1 MRICIVGTGYVG
13 LVTGTCLAE
22 IGHHV
27 VCVDDDREKVDVLQA
42 GGMPIYEPGLEELV
56 AKNRRN
62 HRLAFTADLGEGLE
76 AATAIFICVGTPPL
90 DDGDA
95 DLSAVE
101 QVAQRIGERS
111 SSYKLVVEKSTVPV
125 QTGMWIEKTLRVYG
139 NRGTVEFDVAS
150 NPEFLR
156 EGSAVEDFLHPDRIV
171 VGVGGP
177 RAERLLR
184 EIYDPIVRRAFTCP
198 LHGDCASA
206 GPVPFLVT
214 DIRSAELIKH
224 ASNSFLAAKISFIN
238 MVADLCERVGADVD
252 LVAQGMGLDRRIGR
266 DFLRAG
272 LGFGGFCFPKDLQ
285 AFVRIAQK
293 CGHDFRLLREVERIN
308 QARVPQA
315 VGKLKDQLW
324 ILKDKM
330 VGVWGLAFK
339 PDTDD
344 IRYSPAIALIK
355 QLLAEGAAV
364 KAFDPKAMKKARIE
378 LPALTCCENAY
389 EAASGADALVVAT
402 EWKEFESADLPR
414 VKSLMRRALVLDGR
428 NLFDREKMR
437 SMGFEYLAFGR

>member
-22 IGHHV
+22 IGHDV
-27 VCVDDDREKVDVLQA
+27 VCVDDDREKVGVLQA
-42 GGMPIYEPGLEELV
+42 GGMPIYEPGLDELV
-56 AKNRRN
+56 AKNRR
-62 HRLAFTADLGEGLE
+62 HDRLAFTADLRQGLE
-76 AATAIFICVGTPPL
+76 AATAVFICVGTPPL

-101 QVAQRIGERS
+101 QVARRIGEFS

-139 NRGTVEFDVAS
+139 NGETIAFDVAS

-171 VGVGGP
+171 VGVGSL

-184 EIYDPIVRRAFTCP
+184 EIYDPIVRRTFSCP
-198 LHGDCASA
+198 IHSDCATG
-206 GPVPFLVT
+206 GPIPFLVT

-238 MVADLCERVGADVD
+238 TVADLCERVGADVE

-285 AFVRIAQK
+285 AFVRIAEK
-293 CGHDFRLLREVERIN
+293 CGHDFRLLREVDRIN
-308 QARVPQA
+308 QARIPHA

-324 ILKDKM
+324 ILKDK
-330 VGVWGLAFK
+330 VIGVWGLAFK

-344 IRYSPAIALIK
+344 IRYSPAIALVR

-364 KAFDPKAMKKARIE
+364 KAFDPKAMKKARLE
-378 LPALTCCENAY
+378 LPDVTYCDNPY
-389 EAASGADALVVAT
+389 EAVSGADALVLTT
-402 EWKEFESADLPR
+402 EWKEFESVDLTR
-414 VKSLMRRALVLDGR
+414 VKDLMRRALVLDGR
-428 NLFDREKMR
+428 NLFDREKIR
-437 SMGFEYLAFGR
+437 SMGFEYLGFGR